1 MVKHIWPQLNLKII
15 EIIISSSRYLINEL
29 EGITSRKGGSFC
41 FLCEKKGSRS
51 GLKDQIQG
59 QKRFET
65 ILPGKNQGNFEFG
78 FGKI

>member
-51 GLKDQIQG
+51 GLNDQIQG